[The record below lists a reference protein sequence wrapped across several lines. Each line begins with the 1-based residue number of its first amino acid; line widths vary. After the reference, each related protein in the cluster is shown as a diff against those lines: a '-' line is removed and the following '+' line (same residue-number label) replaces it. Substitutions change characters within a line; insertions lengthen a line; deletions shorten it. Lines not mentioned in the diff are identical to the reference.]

1 MSAAP
6 QVVPAFSGSYENWH
20 QINWY
25 EVNQTVHGTQVRI
38 AKAVRENKWRK
49 VKNLQR
55 MLTRSFSGKALA
67 VKRVT
72 ENRGKRTPGIDGKTW
87 STPDAKWHAIKDLV
101 RRGYKP
107 SPLRRI
113 YIPKKNGKKR
123 PLGIPTMKDRVMQAL
138 YKLALEPVSETLAD
152 WNSYGFRVHRSTA
165 DASIGCFNALNKPN
179 SAQWIFEADIAGC
192 FDNISHDWLLE
203 NIPMDKSILR
213 KWLKAAFMESRSLFS
228 TEAETPQGGIISPML
243 ANMALDGLERELRK
257 RFKPSNWKI
266 AGKYKMNFVRY
277 ADDFI
282 VTGISREFLENEVK
296 PVVEEFL
303 TKRGLALSVE
313 KTKIT
318 HIDKGFDFLG
328 FNVRKYKGVL
338 LIKPSK
344 DNIKAFLT
352 NIRETINSHK
362 MVTME
367 VLLMLLNPKIAGWG
381 NYHRHIVAS
390 DAFKW
395 CDYQIFKALWR
406 WAKRRHPNKGR
417 RWIKDR
423 YFKSVGN
430 RK

>member
-55 MLTRSFSGKALA
+55 MLTRSFSDKALA

-213 KWLKAAFMESRSLFS
+213 KWLKAGFMESRSLFS
-228 TEAETPQGGIISPML
+228 TEAGTPQGGIISPML

-344 DNIKAFLT
+344 NNIKAFLT

-367 VLLMLLNPKIAGWG
+367 VLLMLLSPI
-381 NYHRHIVAS
+381 
-390 DAFKW
+390 
-395 CDYQIFKALWR
+395 
-406 WAKRRHPNKGR
+406 
-417 RWIKDR
+417 
-423 YFKSVGN
+423 
-430 RK
+430 

>member
-6 QVVPAFSGSYENWH
+6 QVVPAFSGSYENW
-20 QINWY
+20 
-25 EVNQTVHGTQVRI
+25 
-38 AKAVRENKWRK
+38 RK

-55 MLTRSFSGKALA
+55 MLTRSFSDKALA

-213 KWLKAAFMESRSLFS
+213 KWLKAGFMESRSLFS
-228 TEAETPQGGIISPML
+228 TEAGTPQGGIISPML

>member
-55 MLTRSFSGKALA
+55 MLTRSFSDKALA

-192 FDNISHDWLLE
+192 FDNI
-203 NIPMDKSILR
+203 R
-213 KWLKAAFMESRSLFS
+213 
-228 TEAETPQGGIISPML
+228 
-243 ANMALDGLERELRK
+243 
-257 RFKPSNWKI
+257 
-266 AGKYKMNFVRY
+266 
-277 ADDFI
+277 
-282 VTGISREFLENEVK
+282 
-296 PVVEEFL
+296 
-303 TKRGLALSVE
+303 
-313 KTKIT
+313 
-318 HIDKGFDFLG
+318 
-328 FNVRKYKGVL
+328 
-338 LIKPSK
+338 
-344 DNIKAFLT
+344 
-352 NIRETINSHK
+352 
-362 MVTME
+362 
-367 VLLMLLNPKIAGWG
+367 
-381 NYHRHIVAS
+381 
-390 DAFKW
+390 
-395 CDYQIFKALWR
+395 
-406 WAKRRHPNKGR
+406 
-417 RWIKDR
+417 
-423 YFKSVGN
+423 
-430 RK
+430 